1 MAYMCSVWSNK
12 ECDGC
17 MRCKP
22 DPHYYCPICGEE
34 VYEVVYVS
42 NEGEVIG
49 CENCAQIKEP
59 FEVFENEAD
68 E

>member
-22 DPHYYCPICGEE
+22 DHHYYCPICGEE

-59 FEVFENEAD
+59 FEVLENEAD